1 MKRLFGT
8 NGVRGITN
16 KELTPELALTLGKAI
31 GTYFKE
37 GSRILVGRDVR
48 AGGDMLVRALTSGLL
63 STGIDVYYGGVLP
76 TPALQYN
83 IKTGGYDG
91 GVMVTAS
98 HNPAEFN
105 GIKVIGADGVETEAS
120 DEEKIE
126 ENYFNKSFREVPWQ
140 KLNHDVKDVSGMIEE
155 YIKGILKQVDVKRIR
170 ARKFKVLVDGANSV
184 GSLTS
189 VKVAKELGCELHEI
203 STDLN
208 PLFPD
213 RPPEPTPA
221 SLAKTA
227 EMAKK
232 LKVDIAVAHDGDADR
247 AIFIDSEGRV
257 QLGDRSGTLLAYW
270 TAKKDQGSAKK
281 VIITPFSSSNLVE
294 EFLRKHEIHTE
305 WTRIGSIYVSHALI
319 TKNGVAGFEDN
330 GGFIYPK
337 HQYVRDGSMAFAL
350 MLDFLA
356 SQDKSSAQLFDM
368 LPKYWTEKIKIPLT
382 KEMNVN
388 SILEKIKAKYEKKGR
403 IVDTDHDGL
412 KIAADDFWFIVR
424 KSGTEPVLRISVEA
438 KEMDTLETTLNDLK
452 KLV

>member
-16 KELTPELALTLGKAI
+16 KQLTAELALTLGKAI

-63 STGIDVYYGGVLP
+63 STGIKVYYAGILP
-76 TPALQYN
+76 TPALQFN
-83 IKTGGYDG
+83 VKRGKYDG

-105 GIKVIGADGVETEAS
+105 GIKVVDSDGVEAESAH
-120 DEEKIE
+120 EEEIE
-126 ENYFNKSFREVPWQ
+126 RHYFSGKFRQVDWH
-140 KLNHDVKDVSGMIEE
+140 KLNYDVKEVSGMIEGYVE
-155 YIKGILKQVDVKRIR
+155 GILRQVDVKKIR
-170 ARKFKVLVDGANSV
+170 QRKFKVLVDGGNSV
-184 GSLTS
+184 GSITS
-189 VKVAKELGCELHEI
+189 VKIAKELGCELHEV
-203 STDLN
+203 STELN
-208 PLFPD
+208 ALFPD

-221 SLAKTA
+221 SLGKTA
-227 EMAKK
+227 TLAKK
-232 LKVDIAVAHDGDADR
+232 LGVDIGVAHDGDADR
-247 AIFIDSEGRV
+247 AIFIDSRGRV

-270 TAKKDQGSAKK
+270 AALKEGNGKK
-281 VIITPFSSSNLVE
+281 VVFTPFSSSNLVE
-294 EFLRKHEIHTE
+294 EFLSDKDVRTK
-305 WTRIGSIYVSHALI
+305 WTRIGSVFVSRPLLK
-319 TKNGVAGFEDN
+319 TGGTAGFEDN

-356 SQDKSSAQLFDM
+356 SQDKSSAQLFES
-368 LPKYWTEKIKIPLT
+368 LPKSWTEKINIPLT
-382 KEMNVN
+382 KEINVEQ
-388 SILEKIKAKYEKKGR
+388 LLTKIRSRYEKKGKV
-403 IVDTDHDGL
+403 VDTDNDGL
-412 KIAADDFWFIVR
+412 KIAGKDFWFIVR

-438 KEMDTLETTLNDLK
+438 KKKEMLDSTLEDLR